1 VGEAATAGRHLG
13 LDLGATNLK
22 WVVVEHDAD
31 AWRSLA
37 HDQVRTRAADGPAG
51 IVDQLDWTVPRDIP
65 GPLYDLIS
73 QIEGDNTGD
82 MGDGPYYDL
91 IP

>member
-1 VGEAATAGRHLG
+1 VYFSFLRPFA
-13 LDLGATNLK
+13 
-22 WVVVEHDAD
+22 
-31 AWRSLA
+31 LA
-37 HDQVRTRAADGPAG
+37 AG
-51 IVDQLDWTVPRDIP
+51 ISDELDWTVPRDIP